1 MKYGVPQGSLLGPR
15 LFKIYVDDLPDN
27 ITEGWLYM
35 FADDTTAYV
44 VADNIDAT
52 IGKLNRMA
60 NEIQQ
65 WCGNNKLTANID
77 KTEAMIITQGP
88 FIGPTLPIR
97 FGESQIKVVSTTKS
111 LGVEI
116 DNKLTWK
123 KQLRKVTK
131 SFGAKLSQL
140 RKMKYLSKHVL
151 EEIYYKSMVSNVTYG
166 ILVWGTCSPA
176 LLNDLEHYHVR
187 AAKMIYNITKDDLTD
202 EQILQKAKWEPLNTI
217 YKRRILTL
225 MHDIY
230 YMKAPQELQELFTKR
245 TGRTGRGN
253 LNFDVV
259 RCKTEIGRTSLRYRG
274 PIAWNQLSEDDK
286 KITNRDTFK
295 LKLKNDLESL
305 NKISFLKEA
314 AVNNNKKDD
323 FIYF

>member
-1 MKYGVPQGSLLGPR
+1 
-15 LFKIYVDDLPDN
+15 
-27 ITEGWLYM
+27 M
-35 FADDTTAYV
+35 FVDDTTAYV
-44 VADNIDAT
+44 VADNIDTT

-65 WCGNNKLTANID
+65 WCSNNKLTANLD
-77 KTEAMIITQGP
+77 KTEAMIITQRP

-97 FGESQIKVVSTTKS
+97 SISTTKS

-151 EEIYYKSMVSNVTYG
+151 EEIYHKSIVSNVTYG
-166 ILVWGTCSPA
+166 ILVWGTCSPS

-225 MHDIY
+225 MHDMY
-230 YMKAPQELQELFTKR
+230 
-245 TGRTGRGN
+245 
-253 LNFDVV
+253 
-259 RCKTEIGRTSLRYRG
+259 
-274 PIAWNQLSEDDK
+274 
-286 KITNRDTFK
+286 
-295 LKLKNDLESL
+295 
-305 NKISFLKEA
+305 
-314 AVNNNKKDD
+314 
-323 FIYF
+323 